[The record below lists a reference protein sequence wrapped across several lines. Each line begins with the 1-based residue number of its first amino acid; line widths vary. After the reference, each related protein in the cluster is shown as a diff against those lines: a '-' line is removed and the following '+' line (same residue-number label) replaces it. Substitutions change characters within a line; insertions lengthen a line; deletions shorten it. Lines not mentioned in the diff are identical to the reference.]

1 MKRKYGYSRGEVDGW
16 MISTIGLIVL
26 VLGAGSLAIWALL
39 NYQDQK
45 SNFDGK
51 VTAAVAEAEKKQAE
65 DLTNKFLLE
74 QKDPRLTFNGPD
86 DYGHISFTYPRTW
99 SVYVDKDVTQ
109 GGDYMAYLNP
119 VVVPPVSVGTQQFA
133 LRLSILNR
141 NYNDYIKQYEGLVK
155 EGTLKSSTVS
165 INGNDVTR
173 LDGNFTDQLR
183 GAQIAFK
190 LNDKTVVF
198 QTDADT
204 FKPDFDTLIKTITY
218 K

>member
-1 MKRKYGYSRGEVDGW
+1 M
-16 MISTIGLIVL
+16 
-26 VLGAGSLAIWALL
+26 
-39 NYQDQK
+39 
-45 SNFDGK
+45 
-51 VTAAVAEAEKKQAE
+51 
-65 DLTNKFLLE
+65 
-74 QKDPRLTFNGPD
+74 
-86 DYGHISFTYPRTW
+86 
-99 SVYVDKDVTQ
+99 
-109 GGDYMAYLNP
+109 
-119 VVVPPVSVGTQQFA
+119 PPVSVGTQQFA

-155 EGTLKSSTVS
+155 EGKLKSSTVS